1 MRWKAGI
8 VVSLVVLALAGG
20 MAINASL
27 RTADRQIRATQLAA
41 CARGNALRRELNER
55 GEAQRATVRAVW
67 WLLVADALATPSG
80 VARPRLLA
88 ARAHLRGASY
98 ERLPQVDCAA
108 VVGVR

>member
-67 WLLVADALATPSG
+67 LLVADALATPSG